1 MEQKTGT
8 SQAPFLSWLIGPLA
22 MLLAIAAIKITGIDF
37 DLNMNTLAPM
47 AVVVIAGIVAT
58 LPRVLRDNDSFA
70 NINLSLVSLIVAFIG
85 AEIINSF
92 TSLGAVNA
100 GIFFLIVFFGQMLE
114 SKERYEL
121 STILTF
127 AGIGYHFSLLM
138 AQATYNS
145 FSSDHV
151 YTFLKEGG
159 GGVLVHNLERAAGAY
174 VFFSYFTISIVVAT
188 LAASLARGK
197 IIPAGEEGWF
207 SFLGSNQDGYH
218 KGNLPLQIALAVW
231 ALAHIASLW
240 HFNAGSLADQLGV
253 SSEDG
258 YHGYVGYWAAF
269 LTGMVAMI
277 VAGMVSER
285 WNTRAMLLG
294 SMWAL
299 YQVSSWNEA
308 GLWTNAQLE
317 GSWGALTWF
326 GITFFICFAIYKI
339 STHEKYGGWAN
350 LEDHEYSGARQF
362 WNEHWASLMIGMAFF
377 FGLIIRIQ
385 WYIIPS
391 MNSSGTGTW
400 DMTGGSDP
408 WYMKRVVDYIL
419 ANNAHLVFD
428 ADRFYPVGGI
438 NPRPPLFTWSLAVGA
453 MILTPFLGENASDA
467 VWWSMLGLPAI
478 YGALTILPVSAI
490 ARDHSGKVAGVLA
503 AWLIA
508 FMPAHLTHTTWALAD
523 HDAFVLLFIT
533 IGFMYWLRAVKY
545 AGSERLSKTT
555 SANLGGLL
563 SSVRDVMTQRQSAF
577 ANAVLAGV
585 AFGVASLGWK
595 GFVVGPSILFLAY
608 AVQVALNMFRRRD
621 STAINVLFLTML
633 VVNLMMALPFYAH
646 PQLDLVFDGTGLQ
659 PFLFILGF
667 TLAISYVTIGFRD
680 KPWLLV
686 LGTLMV
692 GGIIFFG
699 ILFVLKF
706 LEMSNAWDVLLTG
719 SGYFA
724 KTKIFDTVAE
734 ANAPPRGQL
743 FASFGPILFVIS
755 LATGVLLAWE
765 GIRTRKQTSIVF
777 SIWILAACFMSWNAA
792 RFMFN
797 ATPAVA
803 ILGASGMVSL
813 WKWSNWEGLNR
824 SWRKFGIRTPADRI
838 TGMRKAVWRTPSF
851 SAILLVMVMLLGQ
864 HATYGLD
871 AAIPRSMGEQ
881 EMDEDIY
888 NIMPDIL
895 RWDEFGF
902 SLLDSS
908 PYDGNWYLGSFG
920 SGFNDEGWNK
930 AYDWLAEQD
939 SDDAYSERPAFVS
952 WWDYG
957 FQALNNGE
965 HPSVSDNFQSGI
977 PATGNMLLARSQ
989 EDLVSMFIWQL
1000 TEGDIA
1006 YNHGNTDN
1014 YVMTTTFSGIMDKH
1028 LTADEYEELV
1038 FIETNVDNDEMIS
1051 YIRENS
1057 FEAYKTNTDVV
1068 MARGYHS
1075 GNTEPVYRIYDDGER
1090 MICTEDLSISC
1101 VDGDWSDEF
1110 EANRTFSNNVR
1121 TGKNTVLSTT
1131 HYIIGDYWYTSDL
1144 VDEFDSVSTNIHKK
1158 NARLALTVQLLDKS
1172 LTSAEIIDLYDDI
1185 IGMEDYYE
1193 VQDYDGAPGETISRD
1208 HEIRYFAVD
1217 NRLYP
1222 RAGRYTADQNYN
1234 SRQPMGIFGAP
1245 SILSGQDV
1253 ETFMSTVYETTRGGF
1268 EQEMNSEEVDEAMYQ
1283 DMLNQQSGADVD
1295 MLSIS
1300 DVRVDHSAAF
1310 FDTMLARTYVGYGAS
1325 TLGMDTG
1332 DSNPQPAQHFDL
1344 QGSPGSYFQQS
1355 VPMPG
1360 AMLNHFVISNWYS
1373 EDPNEAAGQANTY
1386 VKILKYYS
1394 GAEVSGQVK
1403 MSDDGQ
1409 GLPNV
1414 RILLERDAFSG
1425 EGTTDLDE
1433 DTYWI
1438 PIGYTDADEN
1448 GDWSYTV
1455 PAGRIRVS
1463 AFAGEFDPTISDA
1476 SIRSGDGG
1484 QNLQD
1489 LFTAVND
1496 EREIYDV
1503 TAILGHVANM
1513 SWLGETEMNVT
1524 GQQAD
1529 RIEDIDN
1536 ELDIAVKSSGVSGL
1550 ITWSGHESFA
1560 GEAIEDAD
1568 FILRNIWSMTDNYS
1582 ITTTSGSFTTEE
1594 SRILQGTG
1602 EVTFT
1607 EEGTFDSEGIA
1618 FAEDFTG
1625 TFTRTI
1631 ADSRTY
1637 FGNGTWNG
1645 NGLLEASWLEN
1656 SSSVIDCETDNET
1669 GSIMPANE
1677 TVCISVPS
1685 TDQLTVYLLSGEVN
1699 ALGSLTS
1706 EGTSTLV
1713 KTLEGATFEGT
1724 GSFAGIGTINGTGLF
1739 VGSGHFSG
1747 PMVQA
1752 GSFYQTGLVPGM
1764 YNMIAVLD
1772 NGKEVLLPDP
1782 VEIGVTPSYDLQ
1794 LDLPGSIFF
1803 DTMKGMDD
1811 VIIANHTFELIDS
1824 SLFAQSS
1831 SDGTTCS
1838 ISDGCV
1844 EITTDEDGNFSY
1856 GPITSGE
1863 YFYRIDLD
1871 NDGWYELNE
1880 TFNVRSDSENFSL
1893 AFAIP
1898 TYTDLTISLIS
1909 PLDTNNNPLTDVSN
1923 RTLTFSNDLDSIMT
1937 VEATSDENGIIEVE
1951 LAQGPYTISD
1961 ETSDEY
1967 VLFSSYEVTFD
1978 DDAFDLSYAEESWVN
1993 GTIRAINST
2002 ADYNVW
2008 ILDEEQKEATSEP
2021 ASGLAVNFTSGDL
2034 FFTTSTDVNGS
2045 YSIRLPAGHEFQ
2057 MTTTSLFTAMSGG
2070 RIIDTVPE
2078 MSEQE
2083 IMYLAPTGYVYGQ
2096 VFLYDNNTFW
2106 DSSNPGFES
2115 VTVTATDSTGVE
2127 WTTELDDN
2135 GGFGIHVPAGL
2146 TDVSLPNGLLNSTT
2160 VEDFNVVIDLDLS
2173 MLELVVNPASQLVTF
2188 QVFMDAAG
2196 DGEMENGTLIRPAF
2210 TLTSGYEFIEDI
2222 NITSDDY
2229 ISDGIVEIEL
2239 QPSAYSLLFNSTSA
2253 DDANAT
2259 DYSLTSSNSPYNVYV
2274 GLEEMDNYSVV
2285 LHNKYLVSGTLTDSN
2300 GSGMS
2305 TIFQLWNSD
2314 GSDWINL
2321 ESNENGT
2328 FAEYV
2333 EEGEWI
2339 VVVAPFLDDDNG
2351 TEQLRSVLN
2360 VNADST
2366 RTELTLQ
2373 TSTSVEV
2380 SFTLKEAV
2388 TETVLANTR
2397 VTLVSQEGLGNI
2409 TLEKTDADGNVTFD
2423 IYPGQ
2428 WSLFLNNS
2436 IPQKQWSLNTSS
2448 EPFNITGSNGPV
2460 NLGNYSADLV
2470 VQIGG
2475 KVFWD
2480 LNEDDEPGLAEGV
2493 PDVNVTIMGSNNTA
2507 INETIV
2513 TDEQGVWSLFVPIR
2527 DIYSVTID
2535 KEGFTSESYDV
2546 EETGGFPVYDDIAS
2560 HDIEMNAGNVSVNGT
2575 ITDIQGASR
2584 LADASIVLYPALDV
2598 ERDAITITGT
2608 MDNDVLT
2615 WSAIITPGDW
2625 IVVVSENNAGE
2636 NGGGIAIGLLEAS
2649 VANGGT
2655 LDLEMTLGGWA
2666 ELTTSWSDIE
2676 ALPHHAGSDDVV
2688 GYSMITEAVVV
2699 EVSIGDGIVWEMP
2712 IEADGTLKLL
2722 LPSGD
2727 FDIDSTFITIQHDDE
2742 LEMKYNAGVNSNVD
2756 ADRQSLTLEFNRR
2769 INSESS
2775 VQVVS
2780 GSITNATTIEDDN
2793 NKLMAGESLSAI
2805 EFDVQANYLG
2815 TETEDTFAVTGIVE
2829 VSPDAEDWNLQFWDE
2844 STNEWV
2850 ESIEVTMGIG
2860 ANSSDDSVSNSSVIK
2875 ALLTLPDAATVWH
2888 LENGHTI
2895 KVNLNTE
2902 TGSGSEVSINVQ
2914 VPQTYGFNITGATEE
2929 VGIAPS
2935 GNRNFEFTLTNDG
2948 NGDDT
2953 FTIELADNI
2962 PSGWEITPTSST
2974 MTIAKDTNR
2983 IQMFTAF
2990 APADFTDGS
2999 FTVSVTVTSE
3009 DGTTTDSFD
3018 VTISSAR
3025 IKLRVDQGDIITKS
3039 RQIADEAG
3047 NMVIPVENFGTLDAT
3062 SVIVYLTPQDTGKE
3076 MQVGIV
3082 IPAGQTVDAVFAM
3095 NATSAGNHRFDVRV
3109 DVIGDDADDVDVEVE
3124 DFDFKMKY
3132 QINENLGDES
3142 ILFQLVILVLVIF
3155 VVYGAVKMSR
3165 NKSSTKF

>member
-22 MLLAIAAIKITGIDF
+22 MLLAIAAIKIVGIDF

-58 LPRVLRDNDSFA
+58 LPRVLRENEILT
-70 NINLSLVSLIVAFIG
+70 NMNLSLASLFVAIIG
-85 AEIINSF
+85 AEIINSY

-100 GIFFLIVFFGQMLE
+100 GIFFLIAFFGQMLD
-114 SKERYEL
+114 SKGKHEF

-127 AGIGYHFSLLM
+127 TAIGYHLSLIM
-138 AQATYNS
+138 AQATLNS
-145 FSSDHV
+145 FSPDHV
-151 YTFLKEGG
+151 YTYLKEGG
-159 GGVLVHNLERAAGAY
+159 GAVLVHNLERSAGAY
-174 VFFSYFTISIVVAT
+174 VFFTYFTIFIIVGTLVAT
-188 LAASLARGK
+188 LTRGVLT
-197 IIPAGEEGWF
+197 PAGDEGWF
-207 SFLGSNQDGYH
+207 SFLGSNQDGYY
-218 KGNLPLQIALAVW
+218 KGNLPLQIALVVW

-240 HFNAGSLADQLGV
+240 HFNDVSLADKLGV
-253 SSEDG
+253 TSEDS

-269 LTGMVAMI
+269 LTGLVAMI

-299 YQVSSWNEA
+299 FQVSSWNEA
-308 GLWTNAQLE
+308 GLWTNTQLE

-350 LEDHEYSGARQF
+350 LEDHEYSGARRF
-362 WNEHWASLMIGMAFF
+362 WNAHWASLMVGMAFF

-391 MNSSGTGTW
+391 MNSSGTDTW

-545 AGSERLSKTT
+545 AGSERLSKTN
-555 SANLGGLL
+555 SASISGLI
-563 SSVRDVMTQRQSAF
+563 SSVRDVITQRQSAF
-577 ANAVLAGV
+577 ANAILAGV

-595 GFVVGPSILFLAY
+595 GFVVGPSILFIAY
-608 AVQVALNMFRRRD
+608 SIQVALNMFRRRD
-621 STAINVLFLTML
+621 STALNVLFLTML

-686 LGTLMV
+686 LGTLLV
-692 GGIIFFG
+692 GGIIFFA

-706 LEMSNAWDVLLTG
+706 FEISNAWDVLLTG

-743 FASFGPILFVIS
+743 FASFGPILFVIA
-755 LATGVLLAWE
+755 LTTGVLLAWE
-765 GIRTRKQTSIVF
+765 GLRTRKQTSVVF
-777 SIWILAACFMSWNAA
+777 SIWIMAACFMSWNAA

-851 SAILLVMVMLLGQ
+851 SAIMLVMVMLLGQ

-888 NIMPDIL
+888 NLMPDIL

-908 PYDGNWYLGSFG
+908 PYGGNWYLGSFG
-920 SGFNDEGWNK
+920 SGFNDEGWNR
-930 AYDWLAEQD
+930 AYEWLAAQD
-939 SDDAYSERPAFVS
+939 TDESYSERPAFVS

-957 FQALNNGE
+957 FQALNNGQ

-1000 TEGDIA
+1000 AEGDIA
-1006 YNHGNTDN
+1006 YNSARTSNHQ
-1014 YVMTTTFSGIMDKH
+1014 MTNSFSGIMQDH
-1028 LTADEYEELV
+1028 LTTDEYEEFV
-1038 FIETNVDNDEMIS
+1038 YIETSSNHDEMIE
-1051 YIRENS
+1051 YIEEHS
-1057 FEAYKTNTDVV
+1057 FEVYKTNRDVV
-1068 MARGYHS
+1068 MARNTQS
-1075 GNTEPVYRIYDDGER
+1075 GDSTYRIYEDGER
-1090 MICTEDLSISC
+1090 VICTTVLSNSC
-1101 VDGDWSDEF
+1101 IGDDWSDEF
-1110 EANRTFSNNVR
+1110 EANRTFSNNIR
-1121 TGKNTVLSTT
+1121 TGKDTVFKTT
-1131 HYIIGDYWYTSDL
+1131 HYIIGDYWYTADL
-1144 VDEFDSVSTNIHKK
+1144 INEFDSVSTHIHRK
-1158 NARLALTVQLLDKS
+1158 NARLALTVQLLGES
-1172 LTSAEIIDLYDDI
+1172 LTSAGIINLYDDI

-1193 VQDYDGAPGETISRD
+1193 VQDYDGAPGDTISRD

-1268 EQEMNSEEVDEAMYQ
+1268 EQEMTPEEVDEAMYQ
-1283 DMLNQQSGADVD
+1283 DMLNQQAGADVEL
-1295 MLSIS
+1295 LSIS

-1310 FDTMLARTYVGYGAS
+1310 FETMLARAYIGYGAS
-1325 TLGMDTG
+1325 TLGMDTE

-1360 AMLNHFVISNWYS
+1360 AMMNHFVISNWYS
-1373 EDPNEAAGQANTY
+1373 EDPAEAAGQANTY
-1386 VKILKYYS
+1386 VKIMKYYS
-1394 GAEVSGQVK
+1394 GAEMSGQVK

-1425 EGTTDLDE
+1425 EGTSDLDE
-1433 DTYWI
+1433 DTFWI
-1438 PIGYTDADEN
+1438 PIGFTDADDN

-1455 PAGRIRVS
+1455 PAGRIRAS
-1463 AFAGEFDPTISDA
+1463 AFAGEFDPTIADA
-1476 SIRSGDGG
+1476 SIRSGELGE
-1484 QNLQD
+1484 NLQD
-1489 LFTAVND
+1489 IFNND
-1496 EREIYDV
+1496 NDDRNIYDI
-1503 TAILGHVANM
+1503 TAILGQVANM
-1513 SWLGETEMNVT
+1513 SWLGENEMNVT
-1524 GQQAD
+1524 GHQAD
-1529 RIEDIDN
+1529 RIVPIEN
-1536 ELDIAVKSSGVSGL
+1536 ALDISVDSSGVSGM
-1550 ITWSGHESFA
+1550 ITWSGHESFD

-1568 FILRNIWSMTDNYS
+1568 FILRSIWSMTENYS

-1594 SRILQGTG
+1594 TRILQGTG

-1607 EEGTFDSEGIA
+1607 DESTFDSEGIA
-1618 FAEDFTG
+1618 YAEDFTG

-1645 NGLLEASWLEN
+1645 NGLIEASWLEN
-1656 SSSVIDCETDNET
+1656 SSSVVDCDNDNET
-1669 GSIMPANE
+1669 ESVMPTNQ
-1677 TVCISVPS
+1677 TVCVSDD
-1685 TDQLTVYLLSGEVN
+1685 TGQLTVYLISGEVS
-1699 ALGSLTS
+1699 AMGSLTS
-1706 EGTSTLV
+1706 QGTSTLV

-1764 YNMIAVLD
+1764 YNMIAVLE

-1782 VEIGVTPSYDLQ
+1782 VEIGINPSYDLE
-1794 LDLPGSIFF
+1794 LDLPGSIFS
-1803 DTMKGMDD
+1803 DTMKGMDE
-1811 VIIANHTFELIDS
+1811 VAIANHTFELVDS
-1824 SLFAQSS
+1824 ILGVDNA
-1831 SDGTTCS
+1831 
-1838 ISDGCV
+1838 V
-1844 EITTDEDGNFSY
+1844 EITTDEYGNFSY

-1871 NDGWYELNE
+1871 DDGWYELNE
-1880 TFNVRSDSENFSL
+1880 TFMVRGESENFTL
-1893 AFAIP
+1893 AWPVP
-1898 TYTDLTISLIS
+1898 TFTDLTITLVS
-1909 PLDTNNNPLTDVSN
+1909 PIDQHGNPLADVAN
-1923 RTLTFSNDLDSIMT
+1923 RTLKFSNDLEALMS
-1937 VEATSDENGIIEVE
+1937 VEATSNENGIINVE
-1951 LAQGPYTISD
+1951 LAQGPFTISD
-1961 ETSDEY
+1961 DSNDDY
-1967 VLFSSYEVTFD
+1967 VLFSSYDVTLD
-1978 DDAFDLSYAEESWVN
+1978 DDAFELTYAIATWAN
-1993 GTIRAINST
+1993 GTIRAIDSLT
-2002 ADYNVW
+2002 DYDIWFADEDQWEVN
-2008 ILDEEQKEATSEP
+2008 SEP
-2021 ASGLAVNFTSGDL
+2021 ASGLSVNFTSGDL
-2034 FFTTSTDVNGS
+2034 LFTTATDVNGN
-2045 YSIRLPAGHEFQ
+2045 YSVRLPAGHEFQ
-2057 MTTTSLFTAMSGG
+2057 MTAMSLFSAMSCGQ
-2070 RIIDTVPE
+2070 IVNTVPE
-2078 MSEQE
+2078 MDDL
-2083 IMYLAPTGYVYGQ
+2083 ITLYLAPTGYVHGQ
-2096 VFLYDNNTFW
+2096 VFLYENTTVW
-2106 DSSNPGFES
+2106 DSTNPGFEKS
-2115 VTVTATDSTGVE
+2115 TVTITDSKGVE
-2127 WTTELDDN
+2127 WTTELDDY
-2135 GGFGIHVPAGL
+2135 GKFGLQIQAGL
-2146 TDVSLPNGLLNSTT
+2146 ANISLPEGPLNSTAI
-2160 VEDFNVVIDLDLS
+2160 EGFNVETDLELS
-2173 MLELVVNPASQLVTF
+2173 MLELIVNPETQLVTF

-2196 DGEMENGTLIRPAF
+2196 DREMENGTLISPDF
-2210 TLTSGYEFIEDI
+2210 TISSANEFVEDI
-2222 NITSDDY
+2222 NITSANY
-2229 ISDGIVEIEL
+2229 TSPGIVEIEL
-2239 QPSAYSLLFNSTSA
+2239 QPGAYSLIFNTTLA
-2253 DDANAT
+2253 DDENAT
-2259 DYSLTSSNSPYNVYV
+2259 DYSLSSSNSPFNVYV
-2274 GLEEMDNYSVV
+2274 GLEEMENYTVAMN
-2285 LHNKYLVSGTLTDSN
+2285 NKYLVSGTLSDSN
-2300 GSGMS
+2300 GSGMLAV
-2305 TIFQLWNSD
+2305 FQLWNTD
-2314 GSDWINL
+2314 GSDWINI
-2321 ESNENGT
+2321 ESDENGT

-2333 EEGEWI
+2333 EEGDWI

-2351 TEQLRSVLN
+2351 TEQLRSPLS
-2360 VNADST
+2360 VNAQSV
-2366 RTELTLQ
+2366 RTGLELQ

-2380 SFTLKEAV
+2380 SFTLIEAV
-2388 TETVLANTR
+2388 TESNLAETR
-2397 VTLVSQEGLGNI
+2397 VTLVSQEGRGNI
-2409 TLEKTDADGNVTFD
+2409 TLEKTDVGGNVTFD
-2423 IYPGQ
+2423 VYPGQ

-2436 IPQKQWSLNTSS
+2436 IPQKQWTLNTSS
-2448 EPFNITGSNGPV
+2448 DPFNTTNATNGSM
-2460 NLGNYSADLV
+2460 NLGMISADLV
-2470 VQIGG
+2470 VEIGG

-2480 LNEDDEPGLAEGV
+2480 LNEDNVSSLSEGV
-2493 PDVNVTIMGSNNTA
+2493 PEVNVTIMGSNNTA
-2507 INETIV
+2507 INETIA
-2513 TDEQGVWSLFVPIR
+2513 TNEDGVWSLFVPLR
-2527 DIYSVTID
+2527 DVYSVSID

-2546 EETGGFPVYDDIAS
+2546 EETGGFPVYDTIAS
-2560 HDIEMNAGNVSVNGT
+2560 YDIEMNAGNVSVNGT
-2575 ITDIQGASR
+2575 ITDVQGSSR
-2584 LADASIVLYPALDV
+2584 LDGATITLYPALDI
-2598 ERDAITITGT
+2598 ERDIITLTGT
-2608 MDNDVLT
+2608 MDDGVLT
-2615 WSAIITPGDW
+2615 WDAIITPGDW
-2625 IVVVSENNAGE
+2625 IVVVREANPGE
-2636 NGGGIAIGLLEAS
+2636 NGGGIAVGLLEAS

-2655 LDLEMTLGGWA
+2655 VDLEMSLGGWV
-2666 ELTTSWSDIE
+2666 ELTTTWSDIGN
-2676 ALPHHAGSDDVV
+2676 LPHHAGSDDA

-2699 EVSIGDGIVWEMP
+2699 EVSIGNGLVWEMP
-2712 IEADGTLKLL
+2712 IDSDGTLNIL

-2727 FDIDSTFITIQHDDE
+2727 FDIDSSFITIQHDDE
-2742 LEMKYNAGVNSNVD
+2742 LEMKYNAGVNSNID
-2756 ADRQSLTLEFNRR
+2756 ADLQSITLEYNRR
-2769 INSESS
+2769 INSETS
-2775 VQVVS
+2775 VEVVS
-2780 GSITNATTIEDDN
+2780 GSITNATTVDDDDK
-2793 NKLMAGESLSAI
+2793 KLMADESLAAI
-2805 EFDVQANYLG
+2805 EFDVQVNYLG
-2815 TETEDTFAVTGIVE
+2815 TETTDSFAVTGLIDI
-2829 VSPDAEDWNLQFWDE
+2829 SPDEADWNLQFWNE
-2844 STNEWV
+2844 TEWV
-2850 ESIEVTMGIG
+2850 DSLEVTLGVG
-2860 ANSSDDSVSNSSVIK
+2860 VNSSDDSVSNSQIFRVK
-2875 ALLTLPDAATVWH
+2875 LTLPDAETVWH
-2888 LENGHTI
+2888 LENGHTVN
-2895 KVNLNTE
+2895 VNLGTE
-2902 TGSGSEVSINVQ
+2902 TGSGSEVSVNVQ
-2914 VPQTYGFNITGATEE
+2914 VPQTYGLNITDATTE

-2953 FTIELADNI
+2953 FIIELADNI
-2962 PSGWEITPTSST
+2962 PPGWEITPTSST
-2974 MTIAKDTNR
+2974 MTISKDTNR
-2983 IQMFTAF
+2983 VQMFTAF

-2999 FTVSVTVTSE
+2999 FTVTVTATSE
-3009 DGTTTDSFD
+3009 DGTTSDSFD

-3039 RQIADEAG
+3039 DQLAGEAG
-3047 NMVIPVENFGTLDAT
+3047 NMIIPVENFGTLDAT
-3062 SVIVYLTPQDTGKE
+3062 AVIVYLTPQDSGEE

-3095 NATSAGNHRFDVRV
+3095 NATRAGIHRFDVRV
-3109 DVIGDDADDVDVEVE
+3109 DVIGDDADDVDVEVD
-3124 DFDFKMKY
+3124 DFDFGMEY
-3132 QINENLGDES
+3132 QINEDLGEES
-3142 ILFQLVILVLVIF
+3142 IFFQIAILALVILVA
-3155 VVYGAVKMSR
+3155 YGSIKMSR
-3165 NKSSTKF
+3165 NKGTTKF

>member
-8 SQAPFLSWLIGPLA
+8 SQTPLLSWLIGPLA

-37 DLNMNTLAPM
+37 DLNMTTLAPM

-70 NINLSLVSLIVAFIG
+70 NINLSLASLIVAFIG
-85 AEIINSF
+85 AELINSF
-92 TSLGAVNA
+92 TTLGAVNA

-114 SKERYEL
+114 SKGRFEL
-121 STILTF
+121 FTIMTF
-127 AGIGYHFSLLM
+127 TAIGYHFSLLM
-138 AQATYNS
+138 AQATLGS
-145 FSSDHV
+145 FSPDHI
-151 YTFLKEGG
+151 YTFLKEDG
-159 GGVLVHNLERAAGAY
+159 GGVLVHNLERAAAAY
-174 VFFSYFTISIVVAT
+174 VFFSYLTIFIVVGALIAT
-188 LAASLARGK
+188 LARGK
-197 IIPAGEEGWF
+197 LIPAGEEGWF
-207 SFLGSNQDGYH
+207 SFLGSNQNGYH

-240 HFNAGSLADQLGV
+240 HFNSGSIADQLGV

-258 YHGYVGYWAAF
+258 YRGYVGYWAAF
-269 LTGMVAMI
+269 LTGLVAMI

-285 WNTRAMLLG
+285 WNTRAMLLS

-299 YQVSSWNEA
+299 YQVSSWNES

-377 FGLIIRIQ
+377 FGLVIRIQ

-545 AGSERLSKTT
+545 AGSERLSKTN
-555 SANLGGLL
+555 SASIGGLIN
-563 SSVRDVMTQRQSAF
+563 SVREVMTQRQSAF

-595 GFVVGPSILFLAY
+595 GFVVGPSILFIAY
-608 AVQVALNMFRRRD
+608 AIQVALNMFRRRD

-692 GGIIFFG
+692 AGIIFFAL
-699 ILFVLKF
+699 LFVLKF
-706 LEMSNAWDVLLTG
+706 LEISNAWDVLLTG

-743 FASFGPILFVIS
+743 FASFGPILFVLS
-755 LATGVLLAWE
+755 LTTGVLLAWE
-765 GIRTRKQTSIVF
+765 GLRTRKQTSIVF
-777 SIWILAACFMSWNAA
+777 SIWILTACFMSWNAA

-813 WKWSNWEGLNR
+813 WKWSNWEGLIR

-864 HATYGLD
+864 HATYGID
-871 AAIPRSMGEQ
+871 AAMPRSIGEQ

-908 PYDGNWYLGSFG
+908 PYGGNWYLGSFG

-939 SDDAYSERPAFVS
+939 SEDAYSDRPAFVS

-1000 TEGDIA
+1000 AEGDIA
-1006 YNHGNTDN
+1006 YNHGNTGN
-1014 YVMTTTFSGIMDKH
+1014 YEMTTTFSAIMDKH
-1028 LTADEYEELV
+1028 LSDAEYDEFV
-1038 FIETNVDNDEMIS
+1038 FIETKVDNDAMIDKIIES
-1051 YIRENS
+1051 S

-1075 GNTEPVYRIYDDGER
+1075 GNSEPVYRIYEDGER

-1110 EANRTFSNNVR
+1110 EANRTFSNNIR
-1121 TGKNTVLSTT
+1121 TGKNTVLATT

-1158 NARLALTVQLLDKS
+1158 NARLALTVQHLDES
-1172 LTSAEIIDLYDDI
+1172 LTSSEIIDLYDDI

-1193 VQDYDGAPGETISRD
+1193 VQDYEGAPGETISRD

-1222 RAGRYTADQNYN
+1222 RAGKYTADQNYN
-1234 SRQPMGIFGAP
+1234 NRQPMGIFGAP

-1253 ETFMSTVYETTRGGF
+1253 QTFLSTVYETTRGGF
-1268 EQEMNSEEVDEAMYQ
+1268 EQEMTTEEVDEAMYQ

-1295 MLSIS
+1295 LLSIS

-1310 FDTMLARTYVGYGAS
+1310 FDTMLARSYVGYGAS
-1325 TLGMDTG
+1325 TLGMDVG

-1355 VPMPG
+1355 VPLPG
-1360 AMLNHFVISNWYS
+1360 AMMNHFVISNWYS
-1373 EDPNEAAGQANTY
+1373 EDPTIPAGQANTY

-1425 EGTTDLDE
+1425 EGPTDLDE

-1463 AFAGEFDPTISDA
+1463 AFAGEYDPTIADA
-1476 SIRSGDGG
+1476 SIRSGEGG

-1496 EREIYDV
+1496 DRELYDV
-1503 TAILGHVANM
+1503 TAILGNVANM

-1524 GQQAD
+1524 GDQAD
-1529 RIEDIDN
+1529 RIEDIAD
-1536 ELDIAVKSSGVSGL
+1536 ELDIEVKSSGVSGL
-1550 ITWSGHESFA
+1550 ITWSGDESFA
-1560 GEAIEDAD
+1560 GDAIEDAD

-1645 NGLLEASWLEN
+1645 NGLIEASWLEN

-1669 GSIMPANE
+1669 GSIMPTNE
-1677 TVCISVPS
+1677 TVCISDS
-1685 TDQLTVYLLSGEVN
+1685 SGLLTVYLISGEIN
-1699 ALGSLTS
+1699 AQGSLTS

-1764 YNMIAVLD
+1764 YNMIAILA

-1782 VEIGVTPSYDLQ
+1782 VDVGINPSYDLE
-1794 LDLPGSIFF
+1794 LDLPGSIFA
-1803 DTMKGMDD
+1803 DKMTGMDD
-1811 VIIANHTFELIDS
+1811 LPIANHTFELIDS
-1824 SLFAQSS
+1824 TLYAQSS
-1831 SDGTTCS
+1831 SDGTTCDTG
-1838 ISDGCV
+1838 DGCI
-1844 EITTDEDGNFSY
+1844 EITTDEEGNFSY
-1856 GPITSGE
+1856 GPLTSGE
-1863 YFYRIDLD
+1863 YFYRIDID

-1880 TFNVRSDSENFSL
+1880 TFTVRSDSENFSL

-1898 TYTDLTISLIS
+1898 TFTDLTITLVS
-1909 PLDTNNNPLTDVSN
+1909 PIDVNGDPLEDVSN
-1923 RTLTFSNDLDSIMT
+1923 RTLTFSNDLDSIMS
-1937 VEATSDENGIIEVE
+1937 VEATSDENGIVDVE

-1961 ETSDEY
+1961 ETGDEY
-1967 VLFSSYEVTFD
+1967 ILFSSYEVTLE
-1978 DDAFDLSYAEESWVN
+1978 DDAFELTYARESWVN

-2002 ADYNVW
+2002 TEYEIWNSQDDT
-2008 ILDEEQKEATSEP
+2008 LKELNSEP

-2034 FFTTSTDVNGS
+2034 LFTTATDVNGT

-2057 MTTTSLFTAMSGG
+2057 MTTMSLFTAMSGG
-2070 RIIDTVPE
+2070 RVIDTLPD
-2078 MSEQE
+2078 MAEQE

-2106 DSSNPGFES
+2106 DSSNPGFEMA
-2115 VTVTATDSTGVE
+2115 TITATDSTGVE
-2127 WTTELDDN
+2127 WTTELDSS
-2135 GGFGIHVPAGL
+2135 GRFGVHVPAGL
-2146 TDVSLPNGLLNSTT
+2146 TDVSLPEGLLNSTS
-2160 VEDFNVVIDLDLS
+2160 VEGFNVEIDLEMS
-2173 MLELVVNPASQLVTF
+2173 MLELIVSPESQMVTF

-2196 DGEMENGTLIRPAF
+2196 DGEMDNGTLIRPAF
-2210 TLTSGYEFIEDI
+2210 TLTSGYDFVEDI

-2239 QPSAYSLLFNSTSA
+2239 QPGAYTLVFNSTLAA
-2253 DDANAT
+2253 DENAT
-2259 DYSLTSSNSPYNVYV
+2259 DYSLTSSTSQFNIYV
-2274 GLEEMDNYSVV
+2274 GLEEMDNYSVA

-2305 TIFQLWNSD
+2305 AIFQLWNSD

-2321 ESNENGT
+2321 ESDENGT

-2339 VVVAPFLDDDNG
+2339 VVVAPFLDDNNG
-2351 TEQLRSVLN
+2351 TEQLRSALSVS
-2360 VNADST
+2360 AEST
-2366 RTELTLQ
+2366 RTGLALQ

-2380 SFTLKEAV
+2380 SFTLIEAV
-2388 TETVLANTR
+2388 TESTLSDTR
-2397 VTLVSQEGLGNI
+2397 VTLVSHEGLGNI
-2409 TLEKTDADGNVTFD
+2409 TLEKTDADGNVTFEV
-2423 IYPGQ
+2423 YPGQ
-2428 WSLFLNNS
+2428 WSLFLNNT
-2436 IPQKQWSLNTSS
+2436 IPQKQWTMNTSS
-2448 EPFNITGSNGPV
+2448 DPFNADGSNDSV
-2460 NLGNYSADLV
+2460 NLGNVSADLV

-2480 LNEDDEPGLAEGV
+2480 LNEDDTPGLTEGV
-2493 PDVNVTIMGSNNTA
+2493 PEVNVTIMGSNNTA
-2507 INETIV
+2507 INETVV
-2513 TDEQGVWSLFVPIR
+2513 TDEQGVWSLFVPLR

-2546 EETGGFPVYDDIAS
+2546 EETGGFPVYDEITS
-2560 HDIEMNAGNVSVNGT
+2560 HDIEMNAGNVSVSGT

-2584 LADASIVLYPALDV
+2584 LSDASIVLYPALDV
-2598 ERDAITITGT
+2598 ERDIISLTGT
-2608 MDNDVLT
+2608 MVDDVLT
-2615 WSAIITPGDW
+2615 WDATISPGDW
-2625 IVVVSENNAGE
+2625 VVVVTENNASE

-2655 LDLEMTLGGWA
+2655 LELEMTLGGWA
-2666 ELTTSWSDIE
+2666 ELTTTWADIE
-2676 ALPHHAGSDDVV
+2676 GVPHHAGSDDA

-2699 EVSIGDGIVWEMP
+2699 EVSIGDGLVWEMP
-2712 IEADGTLKLL
+2712 IEADGTLNLL

-2742 LEMKYNAGVNSNVD
+2742 LEMKYNSGVNSNID
-2756 ADRQSLTLEFNRR
+2756 ADLQSITLEFNRR
-2769 INSESS
+2769 INSETS

-2780 GSITNATTIEDDN
+2780 GSITNATTIDDDN
-2793 NKLMAGESLSAI
+2793 NKLMAGESLSEI
-2805 EFDVQANYLG
+2805 EFDVQADYLG
-2815 TETEDTFAVTGIVE
+2815 TETTDAFVVTGLVDI
-2829 VSPDAEDWNLQFWDE
+2829 SPDEADWNLQFWDATE
-2844 STNEWV
+2844 SEWV
-2850 ESIEVTMGIG
+2850 DSIEITLGIG
-2860 ANSSDDSVSNSSVIK
+2860 ANSSDDSVSNSSIFK
-2875 ALLTLPDAATVWH
+2875 AKLTLPDAATVWH

-2895 KVNLNTE
+2895 NVNLNTE

-2914 VPQTYGFNITGATEE
+2914 VPQTYGFNITDATEE

-2962 PSGWEITPTSST
+2962 PDGWEITPTSST

-2990 APADFTDGS
+2990 APADFSEGS

-3025 IKLRVDQGDIITKS
+3025 IKLRVDQGAIITKS
-3039 RQIADEAG
+3039 NHDSDVPG
-3047 NMVIPVENFGTLDAT
+3047 DMKIPVENFGTLDAT
-3062 SVIVYLTPQDTGKE
+3062 SVIVYLTPQETGGKE

-3082 IPAGQTVDAVFAM
+3082 IPAGQTVDAVFSL
-3095 NATSAGNHRFDVRV
+3095 NATKAGIHRFDVRV

-3124 DFDFKMKY
+3124 DFDFSMEY
-3132 QINENLGDES
+3132 QINVDTGEES
-3142 ILFQLVILVLVIF
+3142 VLFQIAIFALVILVL
-3155 VVYGAVKMSR
+3155 YGAVKMSR
-3165 NKSSTKF
+3165 NKGSTKF

>member
-1 MEQKTGT
+1 MEQETGT

-22 MLLAIAAIKITGIDF
+22 MLLAIAAIKIVGIDF
-37 DLNMNTLAPM
+37 DLNMNNLAPM

-58 LPRVLRDNDSFA
+58 LPRVLRENEILT
-70 NINLSLVSLIVAFIG
+70 NMNLSLASLFVAIIG

-100 GIFFLIVFFGQMLE
+100 GIFFLVVFFGQMLE
-114 SKERYEL
+114 SREKYEF
-121 STILTF
+121 STMLTF
-127 AGIGYHFSLLM
+127 AAIGYHLSLIM
-138 AQATYNS
+138 AEATFNS
-145 FSSDHV
+145 FSPDHV
-151 YTFLKEGG
+151 YTYLKEGG
-159 GGVLVHNLERAAGAY
+159 GGVLVHNLERGAGAY
-174 VFFSYFTISIVVAT
+174 VFFSYFTISIIIGT
-188 LAASLARGK
+188 LVASLARG
-197 IIPAGEEGWF
+197 ILTPAGEEGWF

-240 HFNAGSLADQLGV
+240 HFNDVTLADQLGV
-253 SSEDG
+253 TSEDG
-258 YHGYVGYWAAF
+258 YHGYIGYWASF
-269 LTGMVAMI
+269 LTGLVAMI

-299 YQVSSWNEA
+299 FQVSSWNEA
-308 GLWTNAQLE
+308 GLWTSTQLE

-350 LEDHEYSGARQF
+350 LEDHEYSGARRF
-362 WNEHWASLMIGMAFF
+362 WNAHWASLMIGMAFF

-391 MNSSGTGTW
+391 MNSSGTDTW

-438 NPRPPLFTWSLAVGA
+438 NPRPPLFTWSLAIGA

-545 AGSERLSKTT
+545 AGSQRLSKTN
-555 SANLGGLL
+555 SASISGLI
-563 SSVRDVMTQRQSAF
+563 SSVREVMTQRQSAF
-577 ANAVLAGV
+577 ANAILAGV
-585 AFGVASLGWK
+585 AFGVVSLGWK
-595 GFVVGPSILFLAY
+595 GFVVGPSILFIAY
-608 AVQVALNMFRRRD
+608 AAQVALNMFRRRD
-621 STAINVLFLTML
+621 STALNILFLTML

-667 TLAISYVTIGFRD
+667 TMAISFVTIGFRD

-692 GGIIFFG
+692 GGIIFFA
-699 ILFVLKF
+699 ILFVLKYF
-706 LEMSNAWDVLLTG
+706 EISNAWDVLLTG

-765 GIRTRKQTSIVF
+765 GLRTRKQTSVVF

-803 ILGASGMVSL
+803 ILGASGIVSL

-851 SAILLVMVMLLGQ
+851 SAIMLVLVMLFGQ

-881 EMDEDIY
+881 DMDEDIY
-888 NIMPDIL
+888 NLVPDIF

-902 SLLDSS
+902 SLLDSR
-908 PYDGNWYLGSFG
+908 PYGGNWYLGSFG
-920 SGFNDEGWNK
+920 SGFNDEGWNR
-930 AYDWLAEQD
+930 AYEWLANQD
-939 SDDAYSERPAFVS
+939 TNDSYSERPAFVS

-957 FQALNNGE
+957 FQALNNGQ

-1006 YNHGNTDN
+1006 YNDAKTND
-1014 YVMTTTFSGIMDKH
+1014 YQMTNSFSGIMKNH
-1028 LTADEYEELV
+1028 LTADEYSNLV
-1038 FIETNVDNDEMIS
+1038 FVETNVNNDQMIN
-1051 YIRENS
+1051 YIEEHS
-1057 FEAYKTNTDVV
+1057 FEVYKTNRDVV

-1075 GNTEPVYRIYDDGER
+1075 GNESTFYRIYEDGER
-1090 MICTEDLSISC
+1090 IICTAGLSTFCI
-1101 VDGDWSDEF
+1101 DEDWSNEF
-1110 EANRTFSNNVR
+1110 EANRTFSNNIR
-1121 TGKNTVLSTT
+1121 TGKDTVLKTT
-1131 HYIIGDYWYTSDL
+1131 HYIIGDYWYTEDL
-1144 VDEFDSVSTNIHKK
+1144 VSEFDSVSTNIHKK
-1158 NARLALTVQLLDKS
+1158 NARLALTVQLLSES
-1172 LTSAEIIDLYDDI
+1172 LTSAGIIDLYDDL
-1185 IGMEDYYE
+1185 IGLENYYE
-1193 VQDYDGAPGETISRD
+1193 VQDYEGAPGETVLRD

-1234 SRQPMGIFGAP
+1234 NRQPMGIFGAP

-1253 ETFMSTVYETTRGGF
+1253 GTFMSTVYETTRGGF
-1268 EQEMNSEEVDEAMYQ
+1268 EQEMTTSEVDEAMYQ
-1283 DMLNQQSGADVD
+1283 DMLNQQAGVDVD
-1295 MLSIS
+1295 PLSIS
-1300 DVRVDHSAAF
+1300 DVRVDHSPAF
-1310 FDTMLARTYVGYGAS
+1310 FETMLARAYVGFGAS
-1325 TLGMDTG
+1325 TLGMDTD

-1355 VPMPG
+1355 VPLPG

-1373 EDPNEAAGQANTY
+1373 EDPADAAGQANTY

-1425 EGTTDLDE
+1425 EGSTDLDD
-1433 DTYWI
+1433 DTFWI
-1438 PIGYTDADEN
+1438 PIGYTDSDEN
-1448 GDWSYTV
+1448 GDWSYIV

-1463 AFAGEFDPTISDA
+1463 AFAGEFDPTMADA
-1476 SIRSGDGG
+1476 SIRSGDLGR
-1484 QNLQD
+1484 NLQD
-1489 LFTAVND
+1489 LFND
-1496 EREIYDV
+1496 NNDDREIYDV
-1503 TAILGHVANM
+1503 TAILGQVANM

-1524 GQQAD
+1524 GEQAD
-1529 RIEDIDN
+1529 RKKPIENTLNI
-1536 ELDIAVKSSGVSGL
+1536 EVKSSGVSGL
-1550 ITWSGHESFA
+1550 ITWSGHESFD

-1568 FILRNIWSMTDNYS
+1568 FILRSIWSMTDNYS
-1582 ITTTSGSFTTEE
+1582 ITTTNGSFTTEE

-1607 EEGTFDSEGIA
+1607 DEGTFDSEGVA

-1645 NGLLEASWLEN
+1645 NGLIEASWLEN
-1656 SSSVIDCETDNET
+1656 SSSVINCDNDNET
-1669 GSIMPANE
+1669 GSVMPANE
-1677 TVCISVPS
+1677 TVCVSDD
-1685 TDQLTVYLLSGEVN
+1685 TGQLTVYLISGEVD
-1699 ALGSLTS
+1699 AMGSLTS
-1706 EGTSTLV
+1706 QGTSTVV

-1782 VEIGVTPSYDLQ
+1782 VEVGITPSYDLE
-1794 LDLPGSIFF
+1794 LNLPGSIFS
-1803 DTMKGMDD
+1803 DKMKGIDD
-1811 VIIANHTFELIDS
+1811 VAIANHTFELVDTILGVDN
-1824 SLFAQSS
+1824 A
-1831 SDGTTCS
+1831 
-1838 ISDGCV
+1838 V
-1844 EITTDEDGNFSY
+1844 EITTDEEGNFSY

-1871 NDGWYELNE
+1871 DDGWYELNE
-1880 TFNVRSDSENFSL
+1880 TFMVRGESENFTLS
-1893 AFAIP
+1893 FAVP
-1898 TYTDLTISLIS
+1898 TFTDLTITLVS
-1909 PLDTNNNPLTDVSN
+1909 PIDINGDPQTDVAN
-1923 RTLTFSNDLDSIMT
+1923 RTLLFSNDLDDMMN
-1937 VEATSDENGIIEVE
+1937 VEATSDENGTVRVE
-1951 LAQGPYTISD
+1951 LAQGPFTISD
-1961 ETSDEY
+1961 DSNDDY
-1967 VLFSSYEVTFD
+1967 VLFNSYDVTLD
-1978 DDAFDLSYAEESWVN
+1978 DDAFELTYAIATWAN
-1993 GTIRAINST
+1993 GTIRVIDSLT
-2002 ADYNVW
+2002 DYDIW
-2008 ILDEEQKEATSEP
+2008 YQDEEQWEANSEP

-2034 FFTTSTDVNGS
+2034 LFTTATDVNGS
-2045 YSIRLPAGHEFQ
+2045 YNVRLPAGHEFQ
-2057 MTTTSLFTAMSGG
+2057 MTTMSLFSAMSGG
-2070 RIIDTVPE
+2070 QIVNTVAE
-2078 MSEQE
+2078 MDHLG
-2083 IMYLAPTGYVYGQ
+2083 ILYLAPTGFVHGQ
-2096 VFLYDNNTFW
+2096 VFLYDNTTVW
-2106 DSSNPGFES
+2106 DSSNPGFEKS
-2115 VTVTATDSTGVE
+2115 TVTMTDSSGVE
-2127 WTTELDDN
+2127 WTTELDND
-2135 GGFGIHVPAGL
+2135 GKFGLMVRAGL
-2146 TDVSLPNGLLNSTT
+2146 TNISLPEGPLNSA
-2160 VEDFNVVIDLDLS
+2160 EIEGFNVVTDLELS
-2173 MLELVVNPASQLVTF
+2173 MLELIVNPEYQLVTF
-2188 QVFMDAAG
+2188 QVFMDAGG
-2196 DGEMENGTLIRPAF
+2196 DGEMENGTLISPDF
-2210 TLTSGYEFIEDI
+2210 TISSGNEFVEDI
-2222 NITSDDY
+2222 NITSANY
-2229 ISDGIVEIEL
+2229 TSPGIVEFEL
-2239 QPSAYSLLFNSTSA
+2239 QPGAYSLIFNTTLA
-2253 DDANAT
+2253 DDENAT
-2259 DYSLTSSNSPYNVYV
+2259 DYSLSSSNSPFNVYV
-2274 GLEEMDNYSVV
+2274 GLEEMENYSVA

-2300 GSGMS
+2300 GSGMLAV
-2305 TIFQLWNSD
+2305 FQLWNSD
-2314 GSDWINL
+2314 ASNWINI
-2321 ESNENGT
+2321 ESDENGT

-2333 EEGEWI
+2333 EEGDWI

-2351 TEQLRSVLN
+2351 TEQLRSSLS
-2360 VNADST
+2360 VNAQSV
-2366 RTELTLQ
+2366 RTELALQ

-2380 SFTLKEAV
+2380 SFTLIEAV
-2388 TETVLANTR
+2388 TESNLAETR

-2409 TLEKTDADGNVTFD
+2409 TLEKTDVDGNVTFD
-2423 IYPGQ
+2423 VYPGQ
-2428 WSLFLNNS
+2428 WSLFLNNT
-2436 IPQKQWSLNTSS
+2436 IPQKQWTLNTSS
-2448 EPFNITGSNGPV
+2448 APFDTAGSNGSMF
-2460 NLGNYSADLV
+2460 LGMISADLV
-2470 VQIGG
+2470 VEIGG

-2480 LNEDDEPGLAEGV
+2480 LNDDNVSSLSEGV
-2493 PDVNVTIMGSNNTA
+2493 PEVNVTIMGYNNTA
-2507 INETIV
+2507 INETIA
-2513 TDEQGVWSLFVPIR
+2513 TDEDGVWRLFVPLR
-2527 DIYSVTID
+2527 DVYSVSID

-2546 EETGGFPVYDDIAS
+2546 EETGGFPVYDTIAS
-2560 HDIEMNAGNVSVNGT
+2560 YDIEMNAGNVSVNGT
-2575 ITDIQGASR
+2575 ITDVQGPSR
-2584 LADASIVLYPALDV
+2584 LDGATITLYPALGI
-2598 ERDAITITGT
+2598 ERDIITLTGT
-2608 MDNDVLT
+2608 LDNDVLT
-2615 WSAIITPGDW
+2615 WDAIITPGDW
-2625 IVVVSENNAGE
+2625 IVVVKEANPGE
-2636 NGGGIAIGLLEAS
+2636 NGGGIAVGLLEAS
-2649 VANGGT
+2649 VADGGSI
-2655 LDLEMTLGGWA
+2655 DLEMSLGGWV
-2666 ELTTSWSDIE
+2666 ELTTTWFDIE
-2676 ALPHHAGSDDVV
+2676 NLPHHAGSDDAN
-2688 GYSMITEAVVV
+2688 YSMITEPVVV
-2699 EVSIGDGIVWEMP
+2699 EVGIGNGLVWEMP
-2712 IEADGTLKLL
+2712 IASDGTLKIL

-2727 FDIDSTFITIQHDDE
+2727 FDIDSSFITIQHDDE

-2756 ADRQSLTLEFNRR
+2756 ADLQSLTLEYNRR
-2769 INSESS
+2769 INSETI

-2780 GSITNATTIEDDN
+2780 GSIINAATIDDDDN
-2793 NKLMAGESLSAI
+2793 KLLADESLTAI

-2815 TETEDTFAVTGIVE
+2815 TETTDTFTVTGHVD
-2829 VSPDAEDWNLQFWDE
+2829 VSPDAADWNLQFWNG
-2844 STNEWV
+2844 TEWV
-2850 ESIEVTMGIG
+2850 NSLEVTLGIG
-2860 ANSSDDSVSNSSVIK
+2860 VNSTDDSVSNNSIIK
-2875 ALLTLPDAATVWH
+2875 VKLTLPDAATVWH

-2895 KVNLNTE
+2895 NVNLDTE

-2914 VPQTYGFNITGATEE
+2914 VPQTYGFDITDATEE

-2935 GNRNFEFTLTNDG
+2935 GNRNFEFTLTNNG

-2953 FTIELADNI
+2953 FMIELADNI
-2962 PSGWEITPTSST
+2962 PTGWEITPTSSSL
-2974 MTIAKDTNR
+2974 TIAKGTNR

-2990 APADFTDGS
+2990 APAEFTSGS
-2999 FTVSVTVTSE
+2999 FTVTVTATSE
-3009 DGTTTDSFD
+3009 DGNTSESFD
-3018 VTISSAR
+3018 VIISSAR
-3025 IKLRVDQGDIITKS
+3025 IKLRVDQVAIVLLSD
-3039 RQIADEAG
+3039 QIADVPG

-3062 SVIVYLTPQDTGKE
+3062 SVIVYFIPQDSGEEFQT
-3076 MQVGIV
+3076 GIV
-3082 IPAGQTVDAVFAM
+3082 VPAGQTVNAVFAM
-3095 NATSAGNHRFDVRV
+3095 DAIRAGIHRFDVRV
-3109 DVIGDDADDVDVEVE
+3109 DVIGDDADDVDVEVD
-3124 DFDFKMKY
+3124 DFDYGIEY
-3132 QINENLGDES
+3132 QINEDLGEES
-3142 ILFQLVILVLVIF
+3142 VLFQIAMFALVILVI
-3155 VVYGAVKMSR
+3155 YGGVKMSR
-3165 NKSSTKF
+3165 NKGTTKF

>member
-3039 RQIADEAG
+3039 HQIANEAG

-3124 DFDFKMKY
+3124 DFDFKMEY

>member
-8 SQAPFLSWLIGPLA
+8 SQAPFLSWLIGPIA
-22 MLLAIAAIKITGIDF
+22 MLLAIAAIKIVGINF

-58 LPRVLRDNDSFA
+58 LPRVLRENEILT
-70 NINLSLVSLIVAFIG
+70 NMNLSLASLFVAILG

-114 SKERYEL
+114 SKGRFEI
-121 STILTF
+121 STMLTF
-127 AGIGYHFSLLM
+127 AAIGYHLSLIM
-138 AQATYNS
+138 AEATFNS
-145 FSSDHV
+145 FSPDHV
-151 YTFLKEGG
+151 YSYLKEGG
-159 GGVLVHNLERAAGAY
+159 GGVLVHNLERGAGAY
-174 VFFSYFTISIVVAT
+174 VFFSYFTISIIVGT
-188 LAASLARGK
+188 LVASLARG
-197 IIPAGEEGWF
+197 ILTPAGEEGWF
-207 SFLGSNQDGYH
+207 SFLGSNQGGYH

-240 HFNAGSLADQLGV
+240 HFNAGTLADQLGV
-253 SSEDG
+253 TTEDG
-258 YHGYVGYWAAF
+258 YHGYVGYWASF
-269 LTGMVAMI
+269 LTGLVAMI

-299 YQVSSWNEA
+299 FQVSSWNEA

-362 WNEHWASLMIGMAFF
+362 WNEHWATLMIGMAFF

-391 MNSSGTGTW
+391 MNSSGTETW

-545 AGSERLSKTT
+545 AGSQRLSKTN
-555 SANLGGLL
+555 SASISGLM
-563 SSVRDVMTQRQSAF
+563 SSVRDVITQRQSAF
-577 ANAVLAGV
+577 ANAILAGV
-585 AFGVASLGWK
+585 AFGVVSLGWK
-595 GFVVGPSILFLAY
+595 GFVVGPSILFIAY

-621 STAINVLFLTML
+621 STALNVLFLTML

-667 TLAISYVTIGFRD
+667 TIAISYVTIGFRD

-692 GGIIFFG
+692 GGIIFFA
-699 ILFVLKF
+699 ILYVLKF
-706 LEMSNAWDVLLTG
+706 FELSNAWDVLLTG

-755 LATGVLLAWE
+755 LTTGVLLAWE
-765 GIRTRKQTSIVF
+765 GLRTRKQTSVVF

-803 ILGASGMVSL
+803 ILGASGIVSL

-838 TGMRKAVWRTPSF
+838 TGMRKAVWRTPTF
-851 SAILLVMVMLLGQ
+851 SAIMLVLVMLFGQ

-871 AAIPRSMGEQ
+871 AAIPRSMSEQ
-881 EMDEDIY
+881 DMDEDIY
-888 NIMPDIL
+888 NLMPDIL

-902 SLLDSS
+902 SLLDNS
-908 PYDGNWYLGSFG
+908 PYSGNWYLGSFG
-920 SGFNDEGWNK
+920 SGFNDEGWNR
-930 AYDWLAEQD
+930 AYEWLADQD
-939 SDDAYSERPAFVS
+939 TNDSYSERPAFVS

-957 FQALNNGE
+957 FQALNNGQ

-1000 TEGDIA
+1000 AEGDIA
-1006 YNHGNTDN
+1006 YNSAKTNDYQMTDS
-1014 YVMTTTFSGIMDKH
+1014 FQGIMKNH
-1028 LTADEYEELV
+1028 LTADEYNELN
-1038 FIETNVDNDEMIS
+1038 FIETNVNNDEMIT
-1051 YIRENS
+1051 YIEEHS
-1057 FEAYKTNTDVV
+1057 FEVYKTNRDVV

-1075 GNTEPVYRIYDDGER
+1075 GSDSTFYRIYEDGER
-1090 MICTEDLSISC
+1090 MICTSALSNSC
-1101 VDGDWSDEF
+1101 IDEDWSDEF
-1110 EANRTFSNNVR
+1110 EANRTFANNIR
-1121 TGKNTVLSTT
+1121 TGQDTVLKTT
-1131 HYIIGDYWYTSDL
+1131 HYIIGDYWYTEDL
-1144 VDEFDSVSTNIHKK
+1144 VSEFDSVSTNIHKK
-1158 NARLALTVQLLDKS
+1158 NARLALTVQLLSQS
-1172 LTSAEIIDLYDDI
+1172 LTSAGIIDLYDDI
-1185 IGMEDYYE
+1185 IGLEDYYE

-1234 SRQPMGIFGAP
+1234 NRQPMGIFGAP

-1253 ETFMSTVYETTRGGF
+1253 GTFMSTVYETTRGGF
-1268 EQEMNSEEVDEAMYQ
+1268 EQEMTSAEVDEAMYQ
-1283 DMLNQQSGADVD
+1283 DMLNQQAGADID
-1295 MLSIS
+1295 PLSIS
-1300 DVRVDHSAAF
+1300 DVRVDHSPAF
-1310 FDTMLARTYVGYGAS
+1310 FDTMLARAYIGFGAS
-1325 TLGMDTG
+1325 TLEMDTD

-1344 QGSPGSYFQQS
+1344 QGSPGSFFQQS
-1355 VPMPG
+1355 VPLPG
-1360 AMLNHFVISNWYS
+1360 AMMNHFVISNWYS
-1373 EDPNEAAGQANTY
+1373 EDPAEPAGQANTY

-1394 GAEVSGQVK
+1394 GAEMSGQVK

-1425 EGTTDLDE
+1425 EGPSDLDE
-1433 DTYWI
+1433 DTFWI
-1438 PIGYTDADEN
+1438 PIGYTDSDEN

-1455 PAGRIRVS
+1455 PAGRIRAS
-1463 AFAGEFDPTISDA
+1463 AFAGEFDPTMADA
-1476 SIRSGDGG
+1476 SIRSGDLG

-1489 LFTAVND
+1489 LFND
-1496 EREIYDV
+1496 NNDDRELYDV
-1503 TAILGHVANM
+1503 TAILGQVANM
-1513 SWLGETEMNVT
+1513 SWLGEVEMNVT
-1524 GQQAD
+1524 VEQAD
-1529 RIEDIDN
+1529 REVPIENTLNID
-1536 ELDIAVKSSGVSGL
+1536 VKSSGVSGL
-1550 ITWSGHESFA
+1550 ITWSGHESFE

-1607 EEGTFDSEGIA
+1607 DEGTFDSEGVA

-1645 NGLLEASWLEN
+1645 NGLIEASWLEN
-1656 SSSVIDCETDNET
+1656 SSSVINCDDDNET
-1669 GSIMPANE
+1669 GSIMPTNE
-1677 TVCISVPS
+1677 TVCVSDD
-1685 TDQLTVYLLSGEVN
+1685 TGQLTVYLISGEVD
-1699 ALGSLTS
+1699 AMGSFTS
-1706 EGTSTLV
+1706 QGTSTVV

-1752 GSFYQTGLVPGM
+1752 GSFYKTGLVPGM
-1764 YNMIAVLD
+1764 YNLIAVLD

-1782 VEIGVTPSYDLQ
+1782 VEVGINPSYDLE
-1794 LDLPGSIFF
+1794 LNLPGSIFF
-1803 DTMKGMDD
+1803 DTMKGMNDA
-1811 VIIANHTFELIDS
+1811 VIANQTFELIDAILYADSFADNTVCVS
-1824 SLFAQSS
+1824 SA
-1831 SDGTTCS
+1831 
-1838 ISDGCV
+1838 GCI

-1863 YFYRIDLD
+1863 YFYRVDLD
-1871 NDGWYELNE
+1871 DDGWYELNE
-1880 TFNVRSDSENFSL
+1880 TFVVFGDSENISL
-1893 AFAIP
+1893 AFAVP
-1898 TYTDLTISLIS
+1898 TFTDLQITLVS
-1909 PLDTNNNPLTDVSN
+1909 PTDINGEALTDVVN
-1923 RTLTFSNDLDSIMT
+1923 RTLTFSNDLDDMMS
-1937 VEATSDENGIIEVE
+1937 VQATSDENGTINVE

-1961 ETSDEY
+1961 ESDDDY
-1967 VLFSSYEVTFD
+1967 VLFSSYDVTLD
-1978 DDAFDLSYAEESWVN
+1978 DDAFELSYAIATWAN
-1993 GTIRAINST
+1993 GTIRSVIGEM
-2002 ADYNVW
+2002 DYDEW
-2008 ILDEEQKEATSEP
+2008 LQDEEQWEINSQP

-2034 FFTTSTDVNGS
+2034 LFTTATDVNGT

-2057 MTTTSLFTAMSGG
+2057 MTAMALFTAMSAGQ
-2070 RIIDTVPE
+2070 IVNTVAD
-2078 MSEQE
+2078 MDNLG
-2083 IMYLAPTGYVYGQ
+2083 ILYMAPTGYVHGQ
-2096 VFLYDNNTFW
+2096 VFLYDNTTIW
-2106 DSSNPGFES
+2106 DSYNPGFEAL
-2115 VTVTATDSTGVE
+2115 TVTATDSNGVE
-2127 WTTELDDN
+2127 WMTELDN
-2135 GGFGIHVPAGL
+2135 YGQFGLYIQSGL
-2146 TDVSLPNGLLNSTT
+2146 VNISLPEGPLNS
-2160 VEDFNVVIDLDLS
+2160 VNIEGFNVVTDAELS
-2173 MLELVVNPASQLVTF
+2173 MLELIVNPDSQLVTF

-2196 DGEMENGTLIRPAF
+2196 DGEMENGTLISPDF
-2210 TLTSGYEFIEDI
+2210 TISSEYDLVDDI
-2222 NITSDDY
+2222 NITSANY
-2229 ISDGIVEIEL
+2229 TAPGIVEIEL
-2239 QPSAYSLLFNSTSA
+2239 QPGAYNLIFNTTLAS
-2253 DDANAT
+2253 DENAT
-2259 DYSLTSSNSPYNVYV
+2259 DYSLSSSYSPFSVNV
-2274 GLEEMDNYSVV
+2274 GLETLDNLSVP
-2285 LHNKYLVSGTLTDSN
+2285 LHNMYLVSGTLSDSN
-2300 GSGMS
+2300 GSGMLA
-2305 TIFQLWNSD
+2305 TFQLWNSD
-2314 GSDWINL
+2314 GSDWINI
-2321 ESNENGT
+2321 ESDENGT

-2333 EEGEWI
+2333 EEGDWI
-2339 VVVAPFLDDDNG
+2339 VVVAPFLDDNNG
-2351 TEQLRSVLN
+2351 TEQLRSVLS
-2360 VNADST
+2360 VNADSP
-2366 RTELTLQ
+2366 RTGLALQ
-2373 TSTSVEV
+2373 TSVSVEV
-2380 SFTLKEAV
+2380 SFTLNEAV
-2388 TETVLANTR
+2388 TESTLGDTR

-2409 TLEKTDADGNVTFD
+2409 TLEKTDEGGNLTFD

-2428 WSLFLNNS
+2428 WSLFLNKTT
-2436 IPQKQWSLNTSS
+2436 PQKQWTLNTSS
-2448 EPFNITGSNGPV
+2448 DPFDTAGSNGSM
-2460 NLGNYSADLV
+2460 NLGMISADLV
-2470 VQIGG
+2470 VEIGG

-2480 LNEDDEPGLAEGV
+2480 LNEDDIPSLSEGV
-2493 PDVNVTIMGSNNTA
+2493 PEVNVTIMGSNNTA
-2507 INETIV
+2507 INETIM
-2513 TDEQGVWSLFVPIR
+2513 TDEDGVWSLFVPLR
-2527 DIYSVTID
+2527 DVYSVSID
-2535 KEGFTSESYDV
+2535 KEGFANVSYDI
-2546 EETGGFPVYDDIAS
+2546 EETGGFPVYDTIAS
-2560 HDIEMNAGNVSVNGT
+2560 HDIKMNAGNVSVSGT
-2575 ITDIQGASR
+2575 ITDVQGSSR
-2584 LADASIVLYPALDV
+2584 LTGATITLYPALDI
-2598 ERDAITITGT
+2598 ERDIISLTGT
-2608 MDNDVLT
+2608 LDNDVLT
-2615 WSAIITPGDW
+2615 WDAVITPGDW
-2625 IVVVSENNAGE
+2625 IVVVEEANAGE
-2636 NGGGIAIGLLEAS
+2636 NGGGIAVGLLEAS

-2655 LDLEMTLGGWA
+2655 IDLEMSLGGWV
-2666 ELTTSWSDIE
+2666 ELTTTWADIE
-2676 ALPHHAGSDDVV
+2676 TLPHHAGSDDS
-2688 GYSMITEAVVV
+2688 GHSMITESVVV
-2699 EVSIGDGIVWEMP
+2699 EVSIGNGIVWEMP
-2712 IEADGTLKLL
+2712 ISSDGTMKIL

-2727 FDIDSTFITIQHDDE
+2727 FDIDSSFITIQHDDE
-2742 LEMKYNAGVNSNVD
+2742 LEMKYNAGVNSNID
-2756 ADRQSLTLEFNRR
+2756 ADLQSLTLEYNRR
-2769 INSESS
+2769 INSETS

-2780 GSITNATTIEDDN
+2780 GSITNAATIDDDN
-2793 NKLMAGESLSAI
+2793 NKLMADESLAAI
-2805 EFDVQANYLG
+2805 EFDVQVNYLG
-2815 TETEDTFAVTGIVE
+2815 TETTDAFTVTGYVD
-2829 VSPDAEDWNLQFWDE
+2829 VSPDEAEWNIQLWNG
-2844 STNEWV
+2844 TEWV
-2850 ESIEVTMGIG
+2850 DSLEVTLGIG
-2860 ANSSDDSVSNSSVIK
+2860 VNSTDESVSNNSIVK
-2875 ALLTLPDAATVWH
+2875 AKLTLPDAATIWH

-2895 KVNLNTE
+2895 NVNLNTE

-2914 VPQTYGFNITGATEE
+2914 VPQTYGFNLTGATEE

-2935 GNRNFEFTLTNDG
+2935 GNRNFEFTLTNTG

-2962 PSGWEITPTSST
+2962 PTGWEITPTSST
-2974 MTIAKDTNR
+2974 MTIAKDTSR

-2990 APADFTDGS
+2990 APADFTEGS
-2999 FTVSVTVTSE
+2999 FTVTVTATSE
-3009 DGTTTDSFD
+3009 DGTTSDTFD

-3025 IKLRVDQGDIITKS
+3025 IKLRVDQGDIVTLS
-3039 RQIADEAG
+3039 DQVADESG
-3047 NMVIPVENFGTLDAT
+3047 KLRIPVENFGTLDAT

-3076 MQVGIV
+3076 MQVGLV
-3082 IPAGQTVDAVFAM
+3082 VPAGQTVEAVFDM
-3095 NATSAGNHRFDVRV
+3095 NATRAGIHRFDVRV

-3124 DFDFKMKY
+3124 DFDFGMEY
-3132 QINENLGDES
+3132 QINVDLGEES
-3142 ILFQLVILVLVIF
+3142 IFFQIAMLALIILVI
-3155 VVYGAVKMSR
+3155 YGGAKMSR
-3165 NKSSTKF
+3165 NKGTTKF